1 MCIASEEHGKYYS
14 VHKQLICVAGDG
26 NWTGKSALRA
36 SGLKTGDVWALQ
48 SLKAHK
54 VQKSYFKKSVG
65 EGLYRSFFYVLKCGS
80 FRLRFYSPPRLPAA
94 NDASERRSRKRT
106 GISANKVQYA

>member
-65 EGLYRSFFYVLKCGS
+65 EGLYRSFFLCPQMRQLSAEVLQSAETSGS
-80 FRLRFYSPPRLPAA
+80 
-94 NDASERRSRKRT
+94 
-106 GISANKVQYA
+106 

>member
-54 VQKSYFKKSVG
+54 VQRVILKRALERASIA
-65 EGLYRSFFYVLKCGS
+65 LSFMS
-80 FRLRFYSPPRLPAA
+80 SNAA
-94 NDASERRSRKRT
+94 AF
-106 GISANKVQYA
+106 G